1 MLHTRLAVKSWR
13 RGWRFWVPIAIAV
26 VAALLLM
33 AQDQDTLRV
42 KSPVTAGDPQF
53 ADYAA
58 SLVGAPVHVGDVY
71 TVLRNGDEVF
81 PAMLDAIV
89 QARTRI
95 SLETYIYEDGDIG
108 DQFTRALEDAG
119 RRNVTVRLVLDAFGV
134 KLSKESEQR
143 LKNAG
148 VSIAMFN
155 PLRPW
160 TVEETNYR
168 THRKVLV
175 VDGNV
180 AFTGG
185 IGFDDDWKGNAD
197 AEDHWRDT
205 QIKVVGPSVRA
216 LEASFY
222 ENWLEAGGESVPAL
236 DPAPP
241 PLETGARTIAVWSN
255 PTSGVSNIKL
265 VYLLAIAAS
274 RRTIDLQ
281 SPYVV
286 LDESTRWSLA
296 DARRRGVRIRILTE
310 GEITDAK
317 PVKYA
322 SREGYQE
329 LLEQGIEIFEYQPTL
344 MHVKAMVV
352 DGIFSLAGS
361 ANFDNRSFELN
372 DELTIAVADRQ
383 LAADLTRDFEHD
395 LTRSKQLAIEEWKN
409 RGLLEKTR
417 EQFWA
422 LFGEIF

>member
-1 MLHTRLAVKSWR
+1 M
-13 RGWRFWVPIAIAV
+13 IAG
-26 VAALLLM
+26 LLLL
-33 AQDQDTLRV
+33 AQDPQTLRI
-42 KSPVTAGDPQF
+42 KSPVAAEDPQF
-53 ADYAA
+53 TNYAA

-81 PAMLDAIV
+81 PAMLDAIL
-89 QARTRI
+89 QAQTRI
-95 SLETYIYEDGDIG
+95 SLETYIYEDGEIG
-108 DQFTRALEDAG
+108 DRFTQALEDAA

-134 KLSKESEQR
+134 KLSKTSDQR
-143 LKNAG
+143 LRSAG

-160 TVEETNYR
+160 TLEETNYR

-175 VDGNV
+175 ADGQV

-185 IGFDDDWKGNAD
+185 IGIDDDWQGNAD

-241 PLETGARTIAVWSN
+241 PLNTGARSIIVWSN

-265 VYLLAIAAS
+265 VYLLAIGAA

-286 LDESTRWSLA
+286 LDESTRWSLD

-310 GEITDAK
+310 GDITDAK
-317 PVKYA
+317 PVKFA
-322 SREGYQE
+322 SREAYEE
-329 LLEQGIEIFEYQPTL
+329 LLEQGLEIFEYQPTL
-344 MHVKAMVV
+344 MHVKAMIV
-352 DGIFSLAGS
+352 DGIFSVAGS

-383 LAADLTRDFEHD
+383 FAADLTRDFEHD
-395 LTRSKQLAIEEWKN
+395 LTRSKKLTLEEWKN
-409 RGLLEKTR
+409 RGMLEKAR
-417 EQFWA
+417 EQFWS